1 MNHGAGPRLAD
12 LARQDVPV
20 AAWCLACGHH
30 KVLRAAILLR
40 QLDGHTPVAA
50 VAWRMNCGVCGGGH
64 IETRPHY
71 AGLGVVA
78 GHRWHGD

>member
-1 MNHGAGPRLAD
+1 LKIVLDD

-30 KVLRAAILLR
+30 KVLPVGPLLGR
-40 QLDGHTPVAA
+40 LGGRTAVTA
-50 VAWRMNCGVCGGGH
+50 VAERLSCGACGGRA

>member
-1 MNHGAGPRLAD
+1 LDD
-12 LARQDVPV
+12 LARQDVAV

-30 KVLRAAILLR
+30 KVLPVDPLR
-40 QLDGHTPVAA
+40 RRLGGRTAVAA
-50 VAWRMNCGVCGGGH
+50 VAERLSCGACGGRA